1 MSSRENIGGGGD
13 ILEEDLIFENL
24 MAVKHMLLDV
34 METQDHANISG
45 KFWFYFRFRPP
56 VWQFDLMVRRAI
68 LRSADKVS
76 KMQALDNE
84 QLRIEN
90 LRLREENE
98 ELISENRRLNTKLDQ
113 MRVFFQE
120 ALRNAPDSIN

>member
-45 KFWFYFRFRPP
+45 MYQSTSGYFRLYP
-56 VWQFDLMVRRAI
+56 
-68 LRSADKVS
+68 
-76 KMQALDNE
+76 KMS
-84 QLRIEN
+84 R
-90 LRLREENE
+90 
-98 ELISENRRLNTKLDQ
+98 
-113 MRVFFQE
+113 FFQDSSFE
-120 ALRNAPDSIN
+120 EKRQKIYVKAMYKNVRN

>member
-1 MSSRENIGGGGD
+1 M
-13 ILEEDLIFENL
+13 ILL
-24 MAVKHMLLDV
+24 
-34 METQDHANISG
+34 
-45 KFWFYFRFRPP
+45 P
-56 VWQFDLMVRRAI
+56 VLSVLCPITGIINRRAI
-68 LRSADKVS
+68 LRLADKVS

>member
-1 MSSRENIGGGGD
+1 MILLPVSDIRSDGPVLSSG
-13 ILEEDLIFENL
+13 
-24 MAVKHMLLDV
+24 
-34 METQDHANISG
+34 
-45 KFWFYFRFRPP
+45 
-56 VWQFDLMVRRAI
+56 MVRRAI

>member
-1 MSSRENIGGGGD
+1 M
-13 ILEEDLIFENL
+13 
-24 MAVKHMLLDV
+24 K
-34 METQDHANISG
+34 
-45 KFWFYFRFRPP
+45 
-56 VWQFDLMVRRAI
+56 RRAI
-68 LRSADKVS
+68 LRLADKVS

>member
-1 MSSRENIGGGGD
+1 M
-13 ILEEDLIFENL
+13 LIFP
-24 MAVKHMLLDV
+24 VSFDP
-34 METQDHANISG
+34 TSG
-45 KFWFYFRFRPP
+45 FQYP
-56 VWQFDLMVRRAI
+56 VGRSGLIDRRAI

>member
-1 MSSRENIGGGGD
+1 MGILQQKTASEMSSRENSNLCGGGD

-34 METQDHANISG
+34 METQDHANIS
-45 KFWFYFRFRPP
+45 
-56 VWQFDLMVRRAI
+56 
-68 LRSADKVS
+68 ADKVS
-76 KMQALDNE
+76 KMHAVENE

>member
-1 MSSRENIGGGGD
+1 M
-13 ILEEDLIFENL
+13 LIFP
-24 MAVKHMLLDV
+24 VSFDF
-34 METQDHANISG
+34 TSG
-45 KFWFYFRFRPP
+45 LGLRSDGP
-56 VWQFDLMVRRAI
+56 VLRSGMVRRAI

>member
-1 MSSRENIGGGGD
+1 MKKSD
-13 ILEEDLIFENL
+13 IFGYNRYYRC
-24 MAVKHMLLDV
+24 VP
-34 METQDHANISG
+34 ISG
-45 KFWFYFRFRPP
+45 KFKITIE
-56 VWQFDLMVRRAI
+56 AI
-68 LRSADKVS
+68 LRLADKVS
-76 KMQALDNE
+76 KMQAVDNE

>member
-1 MSSRENIGGGGD
+1 MP
-13 ILEEDLIFENL
+13 IFP
-24 MAVKHMLLDV
+24 VCFHFLLPARS
-34 METQDHANISG
+34 HN
-45 KFWFYFRFRPP
+45 RFS
-56 VWQFDLMVRRAI
+56 VNDFL
-68 LRSADKVS
+68 ADKVS
-76 KMQALDNE
+76 KMQALENE

>member
-1 MSSRENIGGGGD
+1 
-13 ILEEDLIFENL
+13 
-24 MAVKHMLLDV
+24 
-34 METQDHANISG
+34 
-45 KFWFYFRFRPP
+45 
-56 VWQFDLMVRRAI
+56 
-68 LRSADKVS
+68 
-76 KMQALDNE
+76 MQALDNE
-84 QLRIEN
+84 QLRVEN